1 MANLFDKAKAKGAT
15 AAGKSKPEKTEV
27 VINDPGFH
35 LTLSRLAEV
44 NAEIDALSAESAV
57 LGAEV
62 KERGIKEYSTLYE
75 QTLKHPG
82 SFNIKA
88 EVPGQKPASMMFI
101 AADRYI
107 KINEERSEELKT
119 KYGEDIVEEKT
130 IYVMDTKLVEQYGEV
145 ISKLIENCKIIP
157 DADKE
162 KLISAVVAF
171 EIKKGTI
178 GDLKTKYASVPVN
191 EVLEDIRPVFQ
202 LKNIKIED

>member
-27 VINDPGFH
+27 IINDPSFH

-101 AADRYI
+101 TTDRYI
-107 KINEERSEELKT
+107 KIGEERSKELKA

-130 IYVMDTKLVEQYGEV
+130 TYVMNTKLVEQYGEV
-145 ISKLIENCKIIP
+145 ISKLIEDCKSIP

-162 KLISAVVAF
+162 KLISAVVTF

-178 GDLKTKYASVPVN
+178 GDLHTKYSKFPISEILA
-191 EVLEDIRPVFQ
+191 DINVVHQ
-202 LKNIKIED
+202 MKNIKLEE